1 MSFTILPDLR
11 IVRSCGAI
19 AAIAGWLAVVA
30 ALYLLASSGA
40 WTAVPSSDGAM
51 LGFLPDPSYAMET
64 SGCSFAEAVTAACL
78 AHAAVMP
85 VSAIV
90 VSYLVLKESFGSGGA
105 SIAFAR
111 GVGKAEWLLSK
122 FVVSCIAVV
131 IPFVLATV
139 IRAGVFCIFG
149 ELGDVEIAQMLAPRL
164 CAACLVAIGYVAF
177 CFAVFLIVGIGPVA
191 AGVLV
196 VSTVAGFIAQVS
208 LPGTWIQTPMGAL
221 AMVSGVG
228 WSGAFELIPIALTAF
243 AACSALAYAGLL
255 RRAKA

>member
-1 MSFTILPDLR
+1 MSFPVLPDLR
-11 IVRSCGAI
+11 IARSCGVVAV
-19 AAIAGWLAVVA
+19 AVGWLAVVA
-30 ALYLLASSGA
+30 ALYLFAGSGA
-40 WTAVPSSDGAM
+40 WAAVPSSGGAM
-51 LGFLPDPSYAMET
+51 LGFLPDPPYAMEA
-64 SGCSFAEAVTAACL
+64 SGCSFAEAVAAACL

-122 FVVSCIAVV
+122 FAVSCIAVV

-139 IRAGVFCIFG
+139 IRAGVFCASG
-149 ELGDVEIAQMLAPRL
+149 ELGDVGVAQILAPRL

-208 LPGTWIQTPMGAL
+208 LPGTWLQTPMGAL

-228 WSGAFELIPIALTAF
+228 WSGAFELIPAALAAL